1 MPRATY
7 VAVLTIGLFYTV
19 TTYLMV
25 EGQGAA
31 GLKDHLGG
39 LTPDPTAFLF
49 ELGGTYFGTVL
60 TVVMSLLFVSSVF
73 AALLAFHN
81 AVARYLFALGREGL
95 LPKQMGRTHSV
106 HLSPHIGSLT
116 QTTLAVVVVL
126 IFVVTGQDPVLA
138 LFTWLT
144 QLGTLAIIALMSLA
158 SFAVVAFFAK
168 HREFDSNLLRTLVA
182 PIIGGFALA
191 AVAIFAA
198 ASQFGLLI
206 GNPDSPLRWIL
217 PALIVVAA
225 VVGVSHRVHAETP
238 LAGVVRADGSAS
250 RHRIRPRPAEEC
262 KSGAIR
268 RGRRVGRGLEPRPVM
283 RAPAATRSK
292 KASTSR

>member
-39 LTPDPTAFLF
+39 LTPDPTASCSSSA
-49 ELGGTYFGTVL
+49 GPYFGTAL

-95 LPKQMGRTHSV
+95 VPKRWAIPIRV

-116 QTTLAVVVVL
+116 QTILAVVVVL
-126 IFVVTGQDPVLA
+126 VFVVTGQDPVLA

-168 HREFDSNLLRTLVA
+168 HREFDSNMLRTFVA
-182 PIIGGFALA
+182 PSSAACYGGGRHLRRLAVRVADRQSGQPAALDPA
-191 AVAIFAA
+191 RAD
-198 ASQFGLLI
+198 
-206 GNPDSPLRWIL
+206 PDRRR
-217 PALIVVAA
+217 AG
-225 VVGVSHRVHAETP
+225 VGVITAYTLKHRSPE
-238 LAGVVRADGSAS
+238 LYEQMG
-250 RHRIRPRPAEEC
+250 RHRDIELTPA
-262 KSGAIR
+262 G
-268 RGRRVGRGLEPRPVM
+268 
-283 RAPAATRSK
+283 
-292 KASTSR
+292 